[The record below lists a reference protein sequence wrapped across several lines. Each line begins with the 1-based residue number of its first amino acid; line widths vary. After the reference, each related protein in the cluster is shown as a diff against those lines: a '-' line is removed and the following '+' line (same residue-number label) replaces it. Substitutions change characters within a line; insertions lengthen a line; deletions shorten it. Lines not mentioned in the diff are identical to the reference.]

1 MIFNKCILAS
11 ALSFIAFSA
20 NATIKPTP
28 ISKDGHIMSVQYD
41 RNEVIEIPIGIG
53 VSTLIQLED
62 DEEVAENDHKAGA
75 GLGDLKAWQVDIR
88 GNNIFIKPIARN
100 PDTNMVIVTNKRT
113 YALSLKSSAKGK
125 AGYIIR
131 FNYPDSR
138 LAEEQLALKNSL
150 AIQNKIASSKGEA
163 TKNIG
168 KINMK
173 GYFMRG
179 DSELAPKKMW
189 DDGRF
194 TYLQYPNSK
203 DLPAVYRILPDG
215 KEILVNTHID
225 KDVMVLQETA
235 KGYMLRLGQSVL
247 EVRNALYN
255 PEGKFNALGTS
266 EEDLIRLE
274 LGSAE

>member
-1 MIFNKCILAS
+1 MKLNKCFLAS
-11 ALSFIAFSA
+11 VLSVIALNS
-20 NATIKPTP
+20 NAAIKPTP
-28 ISKDGHIMSVQYD
+28 ISSDGRIMSVQYD
-41 RNEVIEIPIGIG
+41 RNEIVEIPTGYG

-62 DEEVAENDHKAGA
+62 GEYMPEEDDRTGA
-75 GLGDLKAWQVDIR
+75 GLGDKKAWQVDVR
-88 GNNIFIKPIARN
+88 ANNIFVKPIANN

-113 YALSLKSSAKGK
+113 YALQFKIAPKGK
-125 AGYIIR
+125 AGYIVR
-131 FNYPDSR
+131 FSYPDTQ
-138 LAEEQLALKNSL
+138 LAQEQLALKNSL
-150 AIQNKIASSKGEA
+150 AIQNKIDSAKGES
-163 TKNIG
+163 TKNVG

-179 DSELAPKKMW
+179 DSQLAPKKIW

-215 KEILVNTHID
+215 KEMLVNTHID
-225 KDVMVLQETA
+225 NDVMVLQETA

-247 EVRNALYN
+247 EVRNALYD

-266 EEDLIRLE
+266 QEDLIRLE

>member
-1 MIFNKCILAS
+1 MKFNKCILAS
-11 ALSFIAFSA
+11 VLSIIAFSA

-28 ISKDGHIMSVQYD
+28 ISKDGRIMSVQYD
-41 RNEVIEIPIGIG
+41 RNEVIEIPTGIG

-62 DEEVAENDHKAGA
+62 DEEVAEDDNKAGA
-75 GLGDLKAWQVDIR
+75 GLGDLDAWQVDIR
-88 GNNIFIKPIARN
+88 GNNIFIKPKARN

-125 AGYIIR
+125 AGYIVR
-131 FNYPDSR
+131 FSYPDTQ
-138 LAEEQLALKNSL
+138 LAEEQAALKNSL

-179 DSELAPKKMW
+179 DSQLAPKKMW

-215 KEILVNTHID
+215 KEMLVNTHID
-225 KDVMVLQETA
+225 NDVMVLQETA

-247 EVRNALYN
+247 EVRNALYD

-266 EEDLIRLE
+266 QDDLIRLE